1 MNIEKLDLNK
11 PVDAA
16 MFILNRPDGVDDVDL
31 NTGKD
36 IKP

>member
-1 MNIEKLDLNK
+1 MNIQQLELNK

-16 MFILNRPDGVDDVDL
+16 TFILNRPDGVDDVDL

-36 IKP
+36 LKR